1 MSDVRTLLK
10 KRPLLF
16 DGGMGTYYK
25 GAPVRECEQAN
36 RLDPEGIRAVHRAYL
51 AAGADAIKTNTF
63 GLPRMAADDAVR
75 FLTDQLGYGKYL
87 DKNGMDRAKLA
98 VLEMLGAQEPT
109 PRRLLRPGRTPPCL
123 PTLAPP
129 RTPRACRRPRCT
141 RRWCGGLPPWGQRTT
156 CSRP

>member
-25 GAPVRECEQAN
+25 GAPGRECEQAN

-63 GLPRMAADDAVR
+63 GLPRMAA
-75 FLTDQLGYGKYL
+75 
-87 DKNGMDRAKLA
+87 
-98 VLEMLGAQEPT
+98 AQDPEWEA
-109 PRRLLRPGRTPPCL
+109 
-123 PTLAPP
+123 LAPP

-141 RRWCGGLPPWGQRTT
+141 RRWCDGLRPWGQRTT
-156 CSRP
+156 CLRP

>member
-25 GAPVRECEQAN
+25 GAPGRECEQAN

-63 GLPRMAADDAVR
+63 GLPRMAAAQDPEWEA
-75 FLTDQLGYGKYL
+75 LTDAGW
-87 DKNGMDRAKLA
+87 KLA
-98 VLEMLGAQEPT
+98 AEAAAGTDAAVGRPA
-109 PRRLLRPGRTPPCL
+109 RRCL

-129 RTPRACRRPRCT
+129 RIPRPSLRPRCT

-156 CSRP
+156 CLRP

>member
-25 GAPVRECEQAN
+25 GAPGRECEQAN

-63 GLPRMAADDAVR
+63 GLPRMAAAQDPEGEALARRELMALYEDRDENFGNARDVRNLFEQAVAR
-75 FLTDQLGYGKYL
+75 QSDRVARLEAPTREQL
-87 DKNGMDRAKLA
+87 MA
-98 VLEMLGAQEPT
+98 
-109 PRRLLRPGRTPPCL
+109 LRPED
-123 PTLAPP
+123 LAEPGDASSP
-129 RTPRACRRPRCT
+129 QGAMEV
-141 RRWCGGLPPWGQRTT
+141 
-156 CSRP
+156 